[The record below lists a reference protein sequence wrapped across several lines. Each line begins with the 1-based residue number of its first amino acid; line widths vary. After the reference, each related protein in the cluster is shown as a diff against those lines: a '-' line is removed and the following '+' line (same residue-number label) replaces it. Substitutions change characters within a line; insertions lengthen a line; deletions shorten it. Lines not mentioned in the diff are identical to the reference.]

1 MWCVVEGERDEVLA
15 SIADGAID
23 VTITDPPYNERTHAS
38 CKTLRGHNAEHVD
51 LGFAELNGFDFVAE
65 MARVTRR
72 WHIAFCALEDL
83 GAYQSAAGSS
93 WVRAG
98 VWHKPDGT
106 PRLMADRPA
115 QGAEGIAIMHRPGKR
130 TAWNGGGSRA
140 HWTCGVERS
149 DRSHPTQKPI
159 RLMRELVRLFSN
171 EDEVIA
177 DWHAGSGTTG
187 VAAIVE
193 GRRAILVERDPR
205 HAQTCRDRCIEA
217 ETGVDWRKPGQSW
230 LFDDAAVKKKGRKK
244 AAK

>member
-1 MWCVVEGERDEVLA
+1 
-15 SIADGAID
+15 
-23 VTITDPPYNERTHAS
+23 
-38 CKTLRGHNAEHVD
+38 
-51 LGFAELNGFDFVAE
+51 
-65 MARVTRR
+65 
-72 WHIAFCALEDL
+72 
-83 GAYQSAAGSS
+83 
-93 WVRAG
+93 
-98 VWHKPDGT
+98 
-106 PRLMADRPA
+106 
-115 QGAEGIAIMHRPGKR
+115 
-130 TAWNGGGSRA
+130 
-140 HWTCGVERS
+140 
-149 DRSHPTQKPI
+149 
-159 RLMRELVRLFSN
+159 MRELVRLFSN